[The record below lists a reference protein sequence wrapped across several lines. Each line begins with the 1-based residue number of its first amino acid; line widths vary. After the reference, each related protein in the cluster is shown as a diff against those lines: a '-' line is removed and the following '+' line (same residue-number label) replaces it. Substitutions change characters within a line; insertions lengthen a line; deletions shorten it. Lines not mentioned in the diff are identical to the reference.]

1 MARFAYFFALAF
13 ALLFSCVMA
22 APLGQSKRQIGDL
35 QCNIAR
41 LKTVAGLAKSAASI
55 KSAIAAAGSDS
66 ATVSQLQTAS
76 SGISSAK
83 AGVATIAQALFLG
96 QTAPAAARQKVQD
109 GLDAAT
115 SALGL
120 TASTDSAVTNAVS
133 TAQSNVA
140 GTAAA
145 GAQVVADCK

>member
-22 APLGQSKRQIGDL
+22 APLGESKRQIGDI
-35 QCNIAR
+35 QCNVAR
-41 LKTVAGLAKSAASI
+41 LKTVAGLAKSAKSI

-66 ATVSQLQTAS
+66 ATVAQLQTAAK
-76 SGISSAK
+76 GISSAQ
-83 AGVATIAQALFLG
+83 AGVATIATALFTG
-96 QTAPAAARQKVQD
+96 QQAPAAARQKVQD

-115 SALGL
+115 SALGS
-120 TASTDSAVTNAVS
+120 TASADSKVTNAVS
-133 TAQSNVA
+133 TAQSSVS